1 MSDTQFIESKTAE
14 KRGWGR
20 MPYRHV
26 RGLTDDERRA
36 VKDGHV
42 VWFSFEPWHHAQS
55 GYKVC
60 TYWAGGSRWDSREPT
75 AAELAQIK
83 APAQEVV

>member
-1 MSDTQFIESKTAE
+1 MSDRRFIESKTAK

-26 RGLTDDERRA
+26 SGLTAEERQA
-36 VKDGHV
+36 VKDGDV

-75 AAELAQIK
+75 AAELAQIN
-83 APAQEVV
+83 ATQEVV

>member
-1 MSDTQFIESKTAE
+1 MNATRLLESKTAE
-14 KRGWGR
+14 
-20 MPYRHV
+20 
-26 RGLTDDERRA
+26 ERQA
-36 VKDGHV
+36 VKDGDV

-75 AAELAQIK
+75 AAELAQIN
-83 APAQEVV
+83 ATQEVV